1 MSKKASIFTL
11 FLIAGYTS
19 LAQTSL
25 EKTALGRIEKKKWQ
39 KAEQSLKKSIR
50 KDSLNATARYVFALW
65 YYDTTNPR
73 NNIDSS
79 YAYVQK
85 ALEDYQNSDDRLRE
99 KTSRFPLDSAILIQ
113 LRQRI
118 EGSAFER
125 AKQVNTEEGYRDYIE
140 RYNLAKEKESAI
152 ELRDEVAFLEALKSN
167 TYVSFKQYFTKYPN
181 SHRAEE
187 ARSRYEKLLYE
198 DKTRDGKLK
207 NYKEFYKAYPSS
219 PFRPEALEKVFEIET
234 ASGALRD
241 FHQFMRSYSS
251 GALAKRAL
259 DFTYH
264 ISLTLQEELH
274 QQLGDSLQTV
284 AKLNEGYLVPIL
296 TGDRYGFMNE
306 NGFEVLPTVYKD
318 ISERYLCG
326 NIEEDYLIVDKKVI
340 NREGKVIAGVS
351 GEEIDDLGFG
361 YLLIKGSDCNRLVH
375 KSGFKAFEDCVTDAK
390 VVANS
395 FLATRDSKGW
405 GLFAFNG
412 RRLTPNQYEDVSA
425 VDDIIV
431 FAKGGKKTINTLEEV
446 AAAADQVVLPE
457 TRVFDEIKKLNS
469 QFFLV
474 RNGALQGVFN
484 SKLEFVIPLN
494 RQVLSLASFGFV
506 RKVNEKVTTIGIS
519 ETLDKDEF
527 MDIVPY
533 GDWLA
538 LYKSAD
544 TILYHQ
550 PSNKIIARDLD
561 SLWFSNKLAMSKK
574 KDSITVYFNS
584 GRKASFLRSNPIH
597 FIKSPDS
604 VRHFYTADRNRKDV
618 FEVDSGNRLFKLEF
632 ESIEYLGQD
641 LFLVTNNGKKGI
653 ANRLG
658 ETVLKNEYDA
668 IVRTG
673 ENVLS
678 LLKEKRFGLFY
689 MRSRRLIEAKFER
702 NLTFYSDGV
711 LVAFKDGNYGFIG
724 EDANPISD
732 FRFEEVRPWSDSLAM
747 VKMNFNWL
755 VYDIYST
762 QFIMSGLKDYRLIK
776 NDPLERLAIIYKDN
790 KYGVLSSTRGTI
802 IPPTFTEIIN
812 LGTAEKPLYFT
823 EKNVEEAEV
832 FIVIYYDQ
840 NGVMRRRAIY
850 EIEEYDNIYCQ

>member
-1 MSKKASIFTL
+1 MNRSALIIVLTL
-11 FLIAGYTS
+11 VISGPLI
-19 LAQTSL
+19 AQTSL

-50 KDSLNATARYVFALW
+50 KDSLNATARYVLALW
-65 YYDTTNPR
+65 FYDTTNPR

-79 YAYVQK
+79 YTYVQK

-99 KTSRFPLDSAILIQ
+99 KIGRFPLDSAILVQ

-118 EGSAFER
+118 EGSAFEK
-125 AKQVNTEEGYRDYIE
+125 AKQVNTEEGYRDYIK

-207 NYKEFYKAYPSS
+207 SYKEFYKAYPSS
-219 PFRPEALEKVFEIET
+219 PFRSEALEEVFEIET

-251 GALAKRAL
+251 NSLAKRAL
-259 DFTYH
+259 NFAYH
-264 ISLTLQEELH
+264 ISLTLQEDLH

-306 NGFEVLPTVYKD
+306 NGLEVLPTTYKD

-326 NIEEDYLIVDKKVI
+326 NIEEDYLIVDEKVI
-340 NREGKVIAGVS
+340 NREGKVIAGTS

-375 KSGFKAFEDCVTDAK
+375 KSGFEAFEDCVTDVK

-412 RRLTPNQYEDVSA
+412 RRLTLNQYEDVSA

-431 FAKGGKKTINTLEEV
+431 FAKGGKKTINTIAEV
-446 AAAADQVVLPE
+446 TAAADQVPLPE

-474 RNGALQGVFN
+474 RNGALQGVFD

-494 RQVLSLASFGFV
+494 RQVLSIASFGFV
-506 RKVNEKVTTIGIS
+506 KKANEKVTTIGIS
-519 ETLDKDEF
+519 ESLDKEEF

-533 GDWLA
+533 GDWLG
-538 LYKSAD
+538 LYNESS
-544 TILYHQ
+544 TRFYHQ
-550 PSNKIIARDLD
+550 PSNRIIARDLD
-561 SLWFSNKLAMSKK
+561 SLWFSNKLAMSKQQ
-574 KDSITVYFNS
+574 DSITVYFGS
-584 GRKASFLRSNPIH
+584 GRKSLIFRSNPIH

-604 VRHFYTADRNRKDV
+604 IRHFYTADRNKKDV

-673 ENVLS
+673 ENILS
-678 LLKEKRFGLFY
+678 LLKDKKFGLFY
-689 MRSRRLIEAKFER
+689 LKSRRLIEAKFER
-702 NLTFYSDGV
+702 NLSFYSEWRYLSHLTMVTMV
-711 LVAFKDGNYGFIG
+711 L
-724 EDANPISD
+724 
-732 FRFEEVRPWSDSLAM
+732 LM
-747 VKMNFNWL
+747 KMQSKSQIL
-755 VYDIYST
+755 C
-762 QFIMSGLKDYRLIK
+762 LKR
-776 NDPLERLAIIYKDN
+776 
-790 KYGVLSSTRGTI
+790 
-802 IPPTFTEIIN
+802 
-812 LGTAEKPLYFT
+812 
-823 EKNVEEAEV
+823 
-832 FIVIYYDQ
+832 
-840 NGVMRRRAIY
+840 
-850 EIEEYDNIYCQ
+850 